1 MIEAKEVIATWILEQ
16 SDDKFSEIIQLLDKA
31 YPEGSEERFV
41 FEWGEIIG
49 YSYRLGQ
56 KKEVN
61 DDT

>member
-16 SDDKFSEIIQLLDKA
+16 SDDKFSEIIYLLDKA

-56 KKEVN
+56 KKEVI
-61 DDT
+61 